1 MSLTTPESTGAVSTC
16 AAPDR
21 ERWHPVQSGNL
32 FEVLGLAGY
41 SSPSDL
47 PTASAAV
54 EKVIVPA
61 GFAFSNFIVGV
72 IVVAVLYL
80 TREILVPIALAVL
93 LSFVLAPL
101 VRFLQGRRVPRSLAV
116 IGAVFAALAI
126 ALSLASMVMVEV
138 NQLAND
144 LPRYQSTLSDKVH
157 NLRDTVGRAGLL
169 NASSMLKDLDRNLKD
184 QEDGSAGSSLTGAPA
199 GKKPIP
205 VEVHQPDPG
214 ASETLVA
221 MMQPLAAP
229 VTTTA
234 VVIIFLIFF
243 LFQREDLRNRFIRLA
258 GSEDLER
265 TTAAL
270 DDAGQRLS
278 KLFLT
283 QLVLNAIF
291 GAAIG
296 LGLATIGV
304 PSAPLWG
311 LLATI
316 LRFVPYIGAILA
328 AAFPI
333 ALAAAVGSDWSLA
346 IWTIALFAVA
356 EPLMGQV
363 IEPLVWGRTAGLSP
377 VAIVVAASFW
387 TWLWGPL
394 GLLLSTPLTLCL
406 VVLARHVERLQ
417 FLDIMLGDQPALTPQ
432 QVAYQRMLT
441 GDPIEAI
448 EQARSFLKE
457 GSVQDYY
464 GDILLGALRLAEAD
478 ATLGRLDDA
487 RLENIHQTVLE
498 IIEDLASPRAANVV
512 ALGQA
517 KSQAGNVANLDARK
531 LGQCVFCIP
540 GLGRLDDCAAL
551 IVADVLKREGI
562 VARTTGAGTAMEGG
576 DAETICV
583 CFLEDVTE
591 ARTDFTR
598 RKLSRQAPSAKVI
611 VCLLGESRKEDSD
624 DLGEDI
630 APRSL
635 KAIVSAIE
643 KVAAPSGQREQ

>member
-1 MSLTTPESTGAVSTC
+1 
-16 AAPDR
+16 
-21 ERWHPVQSGNL
+21 
-32 FEVLGLAGY
+32 
-41 SSPSDL
+41 
-47 PTASAAV
+47 
-54 EKVIVPA
+54 VIVPA

-72 IVVAVLYL
+72 VVVAVLYL

-116 IGAVFAALAI
+116 IGTVSAALAI
-126 ALSLASMVMVEV
+126 SLSLATMVMIEV

-144 LPRYQSTLSDKVH
+144 LPRYQSTLSEKMR

-169 NASSMLKDLDRNLKD
+169 NASSMLKDLDRDLKERGD
-184 QEDGSAGSSLTGAPA
+184 SSAGRSLIGEPA
-199 GKKPIP
+199 GKTPIP

-270 DDAGQRLS
+270 NDAGQRLS

-283 QLVLNAIF
+283 QLMLNAIF
-291 GAAIG
+291 GAVIG
-296 LGLATIGV
+296 LGLAIIGV

-328 AAFPI
+328 AALPI
-333 ALAAAVGSDWSLA
+333 ALAAAVGSDWTLA

-363 IEPLVWGRTAGLSP
+363 VEPLVCGRTAGLSP

-417 FLDIMLGDQPALTPQ
+417 FIDIMLGDQPALTPQ

-448 EQARSFLKE
+448 EQARSYLKE
-457 GSVQDYY
+457 GSVQNYY
-464 GDILLGALRLAEAD
+464 DEILLGALRLAKVD

-487 RLENIHQTVLE
+487 RLENIHQTVSE
-498 IIEDLASPRAANVV
+498 IIEDLAALRAANVV
-512 ALGQA
+512 GLGQA
-517 KSQAGNVANLDARK
+517 KSRAGNGVNLDAPD
-531 LGQCVFCIP
+531 LGSSVFCIP

-551 IVADVLKREGI
+551 VVADVLKREGV
-562 VARTTGAGTAMEGG
+562 VARTTGVGTAIEG
-576 DAETICV
+576 DNAETICV
-583 CFLEDVTE
+583 CFLEDVTG

-598 RKLSRQAPSAKVI
+598 RKISRQAPSAQVV
-611 VCLLGESRKEDSD
+611 VCLLGETRRKPDTD
-624 DLGEDI
+624 DLPDEI

-635 KAIVSAIE
+635 KAIVAAVE
-643 KVAAPSGQREQ
+643 KIAAPSSRREQ